1 MAKEFGLLERR
12 TRGSVG
18 NTECCCWVV
27 VSMAR
32 LLGTA
37 VCSEDAGLDAG
48 EGTTTGSAF
57 TFEGI
62 GACERTTD
70 DAIGL
75 AFTLKSMSACEG
87 TTDDAIGLVFTFKGT
102 AAFKCKVPIRGEL
115 DGLILDAVADFFLG
129 V

>member
-18 NTECCCWVV
+18 NTECCCGVAI
-27 VSMAR
+27 SLAR
-32 LLGTA
+32 PRTA
-37 VCSEDAGLDAG
+37 MCSEDAGLGAG

-57 TFEGI
+57 TFEGM

-70 DAIGL
+70 DAIGS

-87 TTDDAIGLVFTFKGT
+87 TTEDAIGSVFTFKGT

-115 DGLILDAVADFFLG
+115 DGLILDVVADFFLG

>member
-1 MAKEFGLLERR
+1 MLERR

-18 NTECCCWVV
+18 NAECCCWVV

-37 VCSEDAGLDAG
+37 ICSEDAGLGAR
-48 EGTTTGSAF
+48 EGTTDDPTGSAF

-70 DAIGL
+70 DAIGS
-75 AFTLKSMSACEG
+75 AFTLKSTGACEG
-87 TTDDAIGLVFTFKGT
+87 TTEDAIGSVFTFKGT